1 MRFIL
6 LLTLILVSLT
16 LAYDEHTEGDD
27 TMTTE
32 KFPDKHWAEMKGL
45 MESDGTAAVVSFI
58 ESFNDDE
65 RRQLYAFA
73 HQGFSYQDW
82 EGKNFDG
89 LISIVEA
96 GIAEG
101 LRQAETTTD
110 VETRNKRVN
119 FANVLSYNLSA
130 DLATCWP
137 GDEVPREQRHLER
150 GLAAAEQCV
159 AWREELDNGDGPRSM
174 AWWAVGMHN
183 LSLGNH
189 TAAEE
194 GFQKSFDFAVEMVK
208 AEGNPTA
215 VAPGVHYSIPLGQG
229 YLGLALLAAGDK
241 AGQELYD
248 GAIAAFEGTVANFPE
263 QKDDTAFCLDQLR
276 WVESRL

>member
-1 MRFIL
+1 
-6 LLTLILVSLT
+6 
-16 LAYDEHTEGDD
+16 
-27 TMTTE
+27 MTTE
-32 KFPDKHWAEMKGL
+32 KFPDKHWTEMKGL
-45 MESDGTAAVVSFI
+45 MESGGPSAVVTFI
-58 ESFNDDE
+58 ESFSDDE

-89 LISIVEA
+89 LIDIVDA
-96 GIAEG
+96 GIKEG
-101 LRQAETTTD
+101 LLQAKAATD
-110 VETRNKRVN
+110 AETRNKRVN

-137 GDEVPREQRHLER
+137 GDEAPREQRHLER

-183 LSLGNH
+183 LSLKKL
-189 TAAEE
+189 AEA
-194 GFQKSFDFAVEMVK
+194 QDSFDKSLSYAIDMVK

-229 YLGLALLAAGDK
+229 YLGLALIAAGDE

-248 GAIAAFEGTVANFPE
+248 EAVVALQGTVDGFPA
-263 QKDDTAFCLDQLR
+263 QKGDAAFCLDQLK
-276 WVESRL
+276 WVEGNLK